1 MTFSQRINERY
12 TIEQTDRTQVRRK
25 GFHWLDNTE
34 TYDAYYVLD
43 SEDPDHLNG
52 AYFAYYEDALRAVE
66 WAIEHEP
73 HDDGEVGK
81 VRHPEIKVQL
91 SGATD
96 GNASVILGAVNR
108 AMQRSGIA
116 STEIDE
122 FNAEAMAGDYDHL
135 VQTCMKWV
143 TVT

>member
-1 MTFSQRINERY
+1 MR
-12 TIEQTDRTQVRRK
+12 
-25 GFHWLDNTE
+25 
-34 TYDAYYVLD
+34 
-43 SEDPDHLNG
+43 
-52 AYFAYYEDALRAVE
+52 
-66 WAIEHEP
+66 
-73 HDDGEVGK
+73 
-81 VRHPEIKVQL
+81 
-91 SGATD
+91 ATD